1 MRRTLQDIIVLH
13 LADQA
18 GQWVMGYDLEKINT
32 KYGWIGSSGT
42 RRCRELS
49 EAGKHRI
56 AGVEYMIE
64 SRKQGKYVQYR
75 VAEKKNSGPV
85 YDIVHMPDGRRVAVP
100 RYG

>member
-1 MRRTLQDIIVLH
+1 MRRTLQDVIVLH

-18 GQWVMGYDLEKINT
+18 GQFVFGYDLEKVNT

-56 AGVEYMIE
+56 AGIEYVIE
-64 SRKQGKYVQYR
+64 SRKQGRYVQYR
-75 VAEKKNSGPV
+75 VAEKKDVRP
-85 YDIVHMPDGRRVAVP
+85 IVTVEIRNGVPVAVLSHA
-100 RYG
+100 